1 MEHFSSPDFWLDQLT
16 AAFIAWAIVIPLISG
31 FFGPY
36 SKLNSQELKNEMH
49 RLQADTEAIES
60 RLQLAR
66 EINAGEANILANL
79 QAEIEG
85 LRQVIQT
92 KRARVQSK
100 PQEGNIDNRPA
111 LEKHSKGKPSIAE
124 AVLKEVDA
132 SAATL
137 AMANRT
143 TDHIL
148 TSETLAIGDLEK
160 KQKLRLPPRPS
171 SGPIRR
177 NR

>member
-1 MEHFSSPDFWLDQLT
+1 M
-16 AAFIAWAIVIPLISG
+16 
-31 FFGPY
+31 
-36 SKLNSQELKNEMH
+36 
-49 RLQADTEAIES
+49 
-60 RLQLAR
+60 
-66 EINAGEANILANL
+66 
-79 QAEIEG
+79 
-85 LRQVIQT
+85 IQT